1 MARPARIAG
10 MPETRDIILAAA
22 REEFST
28 RGLGARLEDIAARC
42 GIKRPSLLHHFPT
55 KQDLFNTLIS
65 NVATKTRARILMA
78 GSDSQGDYATTI
90 RRVTEEMRRLEQE
103 ERGLCALILQA
114 ITAPDDEYAHLRE
127 EFAQLLDVVTT
138 LAMQAGAGRH
148 HDAAIVR
155 AAIAHLVMGELS
167 RLAMGNKADRY
178 WGAGD
183 AIWPLTDAF
192 FYTRTPV

>member
-10 MPETRDIILAAA
+10 TPETRDIILAAA

-28 RGLGARLEDIAARC
+28 RGLSARLEDIATRC

-55 KQDLFNTLIS
+55 KQDLLNTLIS
-65 NVATKTRARILMA
+65 NIAAKTRARILA
-78 GSDSQGDYATTI
+78 VAADSKGDYATTI

-103 ERGLCALILQA
+103 ERGLCALVLQA
-114 ITAPDDEYAHLRE
+114 FTAPDDDYGHLRE
-127 EFAQLLDVVTT
+127 EFGRLLDVVTM
-138 LAMQAGAGRH
+138 LAMQAGAGQH
-148 HDAAIVR
+148 HDAATVR

-167 RLAMGNKADRY
+167 RLAMGSKAERY
-178 WGAGD
+178 WGDGD

-192 FYTRTPV
+192 FYTRTPA